1 MGSSWHY
8 GNYIPYISIES
19 KRNWLGQRMWR
30 VVERTDVSI
39 VSIIGDNLT
48 DQEAQ
53 ALKKLTN
60 EGSTYG

>member
-1 MGSSWHY
+1 
-8 GNYIPYISIES
+8 
-19 KRNWLGQRMWR
+19 MWR

-39 VSIIGDNLT
+39 VNIIGDNLT
-48 DQEAQ
+48 EQEAQ